1 MIVLGVTDS
10 HQATELVEAD
20 AIINSLAA
28 LRLTV
33 IQEGTRI
40 EVFVSSERAF

>member
-10 HQATELVEAD
+10 RHATELVEAD
-20 AIINSLAA
+20 AVINSLAA

-33 IQEGTRI
+33 IQEGTPI
-40 EVFVSSERAF
+40 EVFVSAASA

>member
-28 LRLTV
+28 LQLTV
-33 IQEGTRI
+33 MQEGMPI
-40 EVFVSSERAF
+40 EVFVSAASA